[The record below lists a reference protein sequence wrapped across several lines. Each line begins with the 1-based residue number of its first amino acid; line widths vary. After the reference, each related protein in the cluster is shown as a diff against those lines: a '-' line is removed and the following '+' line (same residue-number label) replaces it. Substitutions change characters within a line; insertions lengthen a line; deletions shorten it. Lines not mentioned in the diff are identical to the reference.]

1 MALGSNAGY
10 STVVH
15 MVLRTNYPPAECLPA
30 FLAPLYP
37 NRTAPMLVNL
47 VERWANGSIAGEMS
61 VDMSYNGVL
70 GGTFV
75 AGSGGTESHG
85 SVTFT
90 ASSGTVGAT
99 INGRLVTVTAG
110 ATDAITAG
118 LFAAAVSADAVIGGL
133 IVPQN
138 TTANGVTSP
147 GVVTLKAAVGP
158 YGQTLANAIT
168 LVLSGTGVTVSGAT
182 FAGGVNATLVQ
193 ATSNG

>member
-10 STVVH
+10 SSVVH

-47 VERWANGSIAGEMS
+47 IERWASGSIAGEMS
-61 VDMSYNGVL
+61 VDMSYNAVL

-75 AGSGGTESHG
+75 AGSGGTEAHG
-85 SVTFT
+85 TVTFT

-99 INGRLVTVTAG
+99 IFGHLVTVVWAIS
-110 ATDAITAG
+110 DAYTAG
-118 LFAAAVSADAVIGGL
+118 LFAAAVLADAVIGGL
-133 IVPQN
+133 IVPQV

-147 GVVTLKAAVGP
+147 GIVTLKAAVGP
-158 YGQTLANAIT
+158 YAQTLANSIG

-182 FAGGVNATLVQ
+182 LTGGVNATLVQ